1 MDDRQV
7 FPFEELPIEMMVSDA
22 LRTTTKTILDA
33 LGVNIPPLS
42 DDALMDIEDAF
53 AEWADES
60 HELAELGIQSV
71 IERNTNDGL
80 SKPPP
85 RFSTP
90 TLGPHAYRE
99 HFADLSDPNSPQRWG
114 FTA

>member
-1 MDDRQV
+1 MGSRQV
-7 FPFEELPIEMMVSDA
+7 FPFEEPSIEMMVSEA

-33 LGVNIPPLS
+33 LGVDIPPLS

-71 IERNTNDGL
+71 IERNTIRQ
-80 SKPPP
+80 P
-85 RFSTP
+85 RNA
-90 TLGPHAYRE
+90 LE
-99 HFADLSDPNSPQRWG
+99 HRLAEAPATKG
-114 FTA
+114 IV